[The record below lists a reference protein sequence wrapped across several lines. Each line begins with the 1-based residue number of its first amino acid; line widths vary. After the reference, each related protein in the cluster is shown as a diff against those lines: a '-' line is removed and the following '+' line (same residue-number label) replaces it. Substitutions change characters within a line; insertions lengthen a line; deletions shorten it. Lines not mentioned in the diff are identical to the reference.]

1 MKKSFDFLIIL
12 FVCLF
17 VCGTFYL
24 LFDTTDQ
31 NIVSNSRGVV
41 ALRGTNVRSHGGAV
55 GSSNAWTSLGGESHS
70 SSRGRIS
77 VPSYARSRTPMSGS
91 ASYSPITS
99 SSISSSS
106 SSRANYTSF
115 GGGASGRTG
124 FSGSAMSAPT
134 RTQSVAYG
142 RVSQPVAYSGGAQYN
157 PSSSTPIRSLLDAS
171 SSLSYMGANVDKRAD
186 RSSFRSAGSS
196 SSSLS
201 VSSAY
206 SSAYAYNSRGL
217 SVYGDYIAI
226 GGDISSSQRANGQR
240 RAGPGGLGGSWE
252 NSVTDWLDNYDH
264 DWESD
269 ADGNW
274 WFTEGDALELYN
286 NLFGENSEYWNE
298 WMGNPPTE
306 EDFLDWLRN
315 NNDGKYHMPIGD
327 IVPLFLFALAY
338 MIMMF
343 IRKR

>member
-31 NIVSNSRGVV
+31 NIVSNSSGAV

-55 GSSNAWTSLGGESHS
+55 GSSNAWTSLGGESRS

-77 VPSYARSRTPMSGS
+77 VPSYTRSHTPMSGS

-99 SSISSSS
+99 SSISSS

-134 RTQSVAYG
+134 RTQSVGYG

-157 PSSSTPIRSLLDAS
+157 PSSSNSIRSLLDAS
-171 SSLSYMGANVDKRAD
+171 SSLSYMGTNVDKRAD
-186 RSSFRSAGSS
+186 RSSFRS
-196 SSSLS
+196 
-201 VSSAY
+201 
-206 SSAYAYNSRGL
+206 
-217 SVYGDYIAI
+217 D
-226 GGDISSSQRANGQR
+226 
-240 RAGPGGLGGSWE
+240 
-252 NSVTDWLDNYDH
+252 
-264 DWESD
+264 
-269 ADGNW
+269 
-274 WFTEGDALELYN
+274 
-286 NLFGENSEYWNE
+286 
-298 WMGNPPTE
+298 PT
-306 EDFLDWLRN
+306 
-315 NNDGKYHMPIGD
+315 GKHQ
-327 IVPLFLFALAY
+327 
-338 MIMMF
+338 
-343 IRKR
+343 

>member
-31 NIVSNSRGVV
+31 NIVSNSRGAV
-41 ALRGTNVRSHGGAV
+41 ALRGTKVRSHGGAV
-55 GSSNAWTSLGGESHS
+55 GSSNAWTSLGGESRS

-77 VPSYARSRTPMSGS
+77 VPSYARSHTPMSGS

-106 SSRANYTSF
+106 TRANYTSF

-124 FSGSAMSAPT
+124 FSGSAMSVPT
-134 RTQSVAYG
+134 HAQSVAYG

-240 RAGPGGLGGSWE
+240 RAGPGLGGSWL
-252 NSVTDWLDNYDH
+252 NWLDDYFDSGRGL
-264 DWESD
+264 DRGAAEE
-269 ADGNW
+269 A
-274 WFTEGDALELYN
+274 
-286 NLFGENSEYWNE
+286 WNE
-298 WMGNPPTE
+298 I
-306 EDFLDWLRN
+306 LDDKW
-315 NNDGKYHMPIGD
+315 NDGMGDRPSFDDFWAWLQASGDGYEINGKHFYAPIGD

>member
-31 NIVSNSRGVV
+31 NIVSNSSGAV

-55 GSSNAWTSLGGESHS
+55 GSSNAWTSLGGESRS

-77 VPSYARSRTPMSGS
+77 VPSYTRSHTPMSGS

-106 SSRANYTSF
+106 TRANYTSF

-124 FSGSAMSAPT
+124 FGGSAMSAPT
-134 RTQSVAYG
+134 HAQSVAYG

-157 PSSSTPIRSLLDAS
+157 PSSSNSIRSLLDAS

-226 GGDISSSQRANGQR
+226 CGDISSSQRANGQR
-240 RAGPGGLGGSWE
+240 RAGPGGLGGTW
-252 NSVTDWLDNYDH
+252 
-264 DWESD
+264 
-269 ADGNW
+269 GNW
-274 WFTEGDALELYN
+274 FDRNWSGDFGCGTQINDTWWFNENEAETAYN
-286 NLFGENSEYWNE
+286 WMIENWNE
-298 WMGNPPTE
+298 RMGDPPTLD
-306 EDFLDWLRN
+306 DFLDWLRN
-315 NNDGKYHMPIGD
+315 NGGKYQMPIGD